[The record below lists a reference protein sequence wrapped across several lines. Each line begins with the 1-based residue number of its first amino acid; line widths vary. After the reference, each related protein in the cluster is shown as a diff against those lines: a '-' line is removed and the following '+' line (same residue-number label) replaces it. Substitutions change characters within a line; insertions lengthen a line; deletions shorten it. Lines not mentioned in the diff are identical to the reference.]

1 MAYKYTSSNDT
12 TYYLHTQKDAVLRGG
27 VKRTIYYFCKS
38 PNNGKGEPC
47 DMPEGY
53 YAKEHS
59 RNKFPFAA
67 KKDAA
72 KPAKKAA
79 KATK

>member
-1 MAYKYTSSNDT
+1 MAYEYTSSNGT

-47 DMPEGY
+47 DMPDGY
-53 YAKEHS
+53 YVKEHS

-72 KPAKKAA
+72 KPTKKAA

>member
-1 MAYKYTSSNDT
+1 MAYKYTSSNGT

-27 VKRTIYYFCKS
+27 VKRTIYYMYKS

-53 YAKEHS
+53 
-59 RNKFPFAA
+59 
-67 KKDAA
+67 
-72 KPAKKAA
+72 
-79 KATK
+79 